1 MTDPTLD
8 LDAIE
13 RVLSMA
19 RQDRIPYTAQ
29 ILDTADALV
38 AEVRRLRLT
47 GEAIENGREYQRG
60 RAESV
65 LAELGVLRAQR
76 DAALAENER
85 WRLLQWVK
93 TNERLNGQRDAV
105 LGLCEKAS
113 AAWHAG
119 RAAGRRPPSASV
131 LVRDLRAA
139 LGVQPE
145 GN

>member
-60 RAESV
+60 RAESA

-76 DAALAENER
+76 DAALAR
-85 WRLLQWVK
+85 MDRAPQ
-93 TNERLNGQRDAV
+93 
-105 LGLCEKAS
+105 
-113 AAWHAG
+113 HAPG
-119 RAAGRRPPSASV
+119 SDYMRARR
-131 LVRDLRAA
+131 
-139 LGVQPE
+139 
-145 GN
+145 